1 MADGTCYGSGSGA
14 HNLSRTVAPSAGPSS
29 QVGGWVAG
37 TLGWHDAGM
46 AATSMTV
53 RDGVATITLDQPDN
67 RNALSVAL
75 VESLGAHIAEAN
87 ADDSVRA
94 IVLTNAGST
103 FCAGADLKAEPGSQ
117 TASVVPVFEAI
128 LDSPNPVVGRIA
140 GHCMGGGVGLAAACD
155 ISVITEDAKVGFT
168 EVRIGVAPAMIS
180 VIVLPKLRRADALEL
195 FLTGERISATRAT
208 EVGLFNRCVPA
219 DQLDETVD
227 DVVGK
232 LVLGGPTALGASK
245 RLVREVPELDRDA
258 AFSMTEELSS
268 SLFAGPEAREG
279 MAAFREK
286 RPAPWVP

>member
-1 MADGTCYGSGSGA
+1 M
-14 HNLSRTVAPSAGPSS
+14 
-29 QVGGWVAG
+29 
-37 TLGWHDAGM
+37 GWHDDAM
-46 AATSMTV
+46 TATTLTV
-53 RDGVATITLDQPDN
+53 ADGVATITLDQPDN

-75 VESLGAHIAEAN
+75 VESLGSQIAEAN
-87 ADDSVRA
+87 ADDAVRA

-128 LDSPNPVVGRIA
+128 LDSPKPVVGRIA

-155 ISVITEDAKVGFT
+155 ISVIVDEAKVGFT

-195 FLTGERISATRAT
+195 FLTGERIPAARAT

-219 DQLDETVD
+219 GQLDDAVD

-232 LVLGGPTALGASK
+232 LVRGGPTALAASK
-245 RLVREVPELDRDA
+245 RLVHEVPELDRDA
-258 AFSMTEELSS
+258 AFAMTEELSS

-286 RPAPWVP
+286 RSAPWVP